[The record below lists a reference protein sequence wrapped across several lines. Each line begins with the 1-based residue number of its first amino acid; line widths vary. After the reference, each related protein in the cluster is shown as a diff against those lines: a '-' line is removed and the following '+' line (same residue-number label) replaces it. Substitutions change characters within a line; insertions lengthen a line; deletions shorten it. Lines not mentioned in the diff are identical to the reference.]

1 MARPASKPTFARPI
15 LLSAVVYFGIVFGV
29 GFVLGSVRI
38 PFLVPRFG
46 ERVAELAE
54 MPPMFVAIFLAAGH
68 VVRRYSCSVGSSGWV
83 LVGVVALAL
92 LMLAE
97 LLLAVVLAGRGVG
110 EYIASRDP
118 VSGVVYLGM
127 LLIFAAMPWLRRKQT
142 KNDAS
147 TSANGA

>member
-1 MARPASKPTFARPI
+1 
-15 LLSAVVYFGIVFGV
+15 
-29 GFVLGSVRI
+29 
-38 PFLVPRFG
+38 
-46 ERVAELAE
+46 
-54 MPPMFVAIFLAAGH
+54 MFVAIFLAAGH